1 MPEPERRPRSY
12 IEKLEDRIIEL
23 EKIIKE
29 IQEKLDFVI
38 V

>member
-23 EKIIKE
+23 EKIIKD
-29 IQEKLDFVI
+29 IQEKLDFVL